1 MSSFALGKPTPF
13 MPPLVLSTFPCRIP
27 LQPASGVYFSSVNN
41 VSIFSSVDLSV
52 NRTAS
57 AGGGSDKK
65 SGSMH
70 VTQMLLQSKCG
81 CGVWEV

>member
-1 MSSFALGKPTPF
+1 MF
-13 MPPLVLSTFPCRIP
+13 MGV
-27 LQPASGVYFSSVNN
+27 SGF
-41 VSIFSSVDLSV
+41 I
-52 NRTAS
+52 S